1 MFGIG
6 VSASYTKSY
15 DQKTVLDYLRVFYL
29 KNLILLFFMKII
41 PLIKYKALGIKSSK
55 MSVAYNTVAENSDF
69 DIQNKTFESFLFIGS
84 LYKQKKIFT

>member
-29 KNLILLFFMKII
+29 KNLILLFFMKTI
-41 PLIKYKALGIKSSK
+41 P
-55 MSVAYNTVAENSDF
+55 
-69 DIQNKTFESFLFIGS
+69 
-84 LYKQKKIFT
+84 